1 MISLRI
7 PADDPSAPRLLLTA
21 RDAARALEPTLW
33 GLTASRGPIRIGARS
48 VRYSV
53 DELRECP
60 KRMLCRRTRS
70 PIAEIEEAAQ

>member
-21 RDAARALEPTLW
+21 RDAARALAVSERTLW
-33 GLTASRGPIRIGARS
+33 GLTSPRGPIRSVRVGERS

-53 DELRECP
+53 DDLREW
-60 KRMLCRRTRS
+60 
-70 PIAEIEEAAQ
+70 IAQQTGGT